1 MKKQTFGTP
10 FYIAFFIFGAFL
22 GLALVFFATW
32 GDLESAFYGFDHT
45 GGEPFNTMH
54 CPILMTATET
64 SSFSVKVTNNT
75 GQKINPSLIANISTP
90 ILIDTS
96 TTRFPLEP
104 GETKSMKWDIGPQNI
119 DLERFI
125 LIRAWLHGGYPMPD
139 KESTCGVYVLFLPG
153 KGVYYT
159 WSMIVLSLLGM
170 GGSLFAMRKAPVSDR
185 GGGTVGR
192 FTVLAVII
200 LLGMLVTYTG
210 FWMGGVVTLVFA
222 FLMIMISLGYA
233 IKQ

>member
-10 FYIAFFIFGAFL
+10 FFIAFFIFGAFL

-32 GDLESAFYGFDHT
+32 GDLESAFYGFDRT
-45 GGEPFNTMH
+45 GGEPFSTLR
-54 CPILMTATET
+54 CPVLMTATET

-75 GQKINPSLIANISTP
+75 GKKINPSLIADISTP
-90 ILIDTS
+90 ILMDVSNTP
-96 TTRFPLEP
+96 FPLMP
-104 GETKSMKWDIGPQNI
+104 GETKSMKWNIGPQNI

-125 LIRAWLHGGYPMPD
+125 FVRAWLHGGFPMPD
-139 KESTCGVYVLFLPG
+139 KESTCGVYILFLPG

-159 WSMIVLSLLGM
+159 WGMIVLGLLGM
-170 GGSLFAMRKAPVSDR
+170 GGGLFALRKVPVPER

-192 FTVLAVII
+192 LSVLAVII
-200 LLGMLVTYTG
+200 LIGLLVTYTG
-210 FWMGGVVTLVFA
+210 FWLGGVVDLVFA

-233 IKQ
+233 LKQ